1 MVGRRISVKSN
12 LVVLFMIAGGVF
24 FTTFSVAAWVM
35 GRRVGGILLA
45 VVAGID
51 FAFAASLLLR

>member
-1 MVGRRISVKSN
+1 MMSN
-12 LVVLFMIAGGVF
+12 VVVVLMITGGVF
-24 FTTFSVAAWVM
+24 FTTVSVAAWVM
-35 GRRVGGILLA
+35 GRRVGSMLMA